1 MVSAVPHPVTRLVFH
16 IDASFDD
23 FRDRYERAVPTI
35 DLANLVELSAGF
47 STWDALVERTAE
59 LAPHG
64 FLIYGRIDVHPLM
77 SLAGH
82 RSRCIEYLMGNHVI
96 AETMFRHDPGIM
108 LYAPLRTLLY
118 EDLEGRTHFAIDQPS
133 TRFASFGHDDIAA
146 TGRTLDQKLAALL
159 VALDVPVPEVMGGS
173 PTSVDAPR

>member
-47 STWDALVERTAE
+47 GTWDALVERTAE

-64 FLIYGRIDVHPLM
+64 FAPSCGRLEEPAWLRRFRPW
-77 SLAGH
+77 SWRGH
-82 RSRCIEYLMGNHVI
+82 
-96 AETMFRHDPGIM
+96 
-108 LYAPLRTLLY
+108 
-118 EDLEGRTHFAIDQPS
+118 
-133 TRFASFGHDDIAA
+133 TRRQTA
-146 TGRTLDQKLAALL
+146 RRERQ
-159 VALDVPVPEVMGGS
+159 
-173 PTSVDAPR
+173 